1 MFIGPFIFLLIG
13 YGVLKLF
20 TVLKFRWKDIA
31 GPLVVSIV
39 IVSILLPSFVT
50 VEDRSDIYERV
61 GYYNYMTK
69 ATSGAAV
76 FMEKNANDCSFI
88 SNTGGRE
95 ISATSNTFG
104 VGSCGPDILIHGFID
119 KDDMNLKSISIYDFA
134 RKKQLYTTQ
143 DWIYDGQYW
152 TGKHK
157 WRIMESEYDSSNAQK
172 GINFYKVEYVV
183 INNCIPD
190 KWGSPF
196 YYKELRDSKFLT
208 SIYEEWN
215 KNKIYD
221 NNQNSVVYIG
231 NHKS

>member
-1 MFIGPFIFLLIG
+1 
-13 YGVLKLF
+13 V
-20 TVLKFRWKDIA
+20 
-31 GPLVVSIV
+31 
-39 IVSILLPSFVT
+39 
-50 VEDRSDIYERV
+50 
-61 GYYNYMTK
+61 
-69 ATSGAAV
+69 
-76 FMEKNANDCSFI
+76 DC
-88 SNTGGRE
+88 
-95 ISATSNTFG
+95 
-104 VGSCGPDILIHGFID
+104 CGPNILIHGFID

-134 RKKQLYTTQ
+134 RKKQLYTVQ
-143 DWIYDGQYW
+143 DWIYDEQYW

-157 WRIMESEYDSSNAQK
+157 WMIMESECDSSNAQK
-172 GINFYKVEYVV
+172 GINFYNVEYLI

-208 SIYEEWN
+208 SVYEERN